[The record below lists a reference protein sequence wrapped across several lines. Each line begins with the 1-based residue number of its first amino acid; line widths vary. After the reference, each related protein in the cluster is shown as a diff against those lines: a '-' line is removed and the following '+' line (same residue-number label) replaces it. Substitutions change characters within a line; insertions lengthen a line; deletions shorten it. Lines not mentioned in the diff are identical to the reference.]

1 MGQAMFGLGAVVLFF
16 GFIIIAFLLKR
27 YRRCPS
33 DKILVIFGKVSG
45 NRSAKCI
52 HGGGAFVM
60 PLIQDYSYLSLT
72 PMTIS
77 IPLQN
82 ALSQQNIRINVPA
95 TFTVGISTDE
105 AIMNNA
111 AERLLNL
118 SIKDVEDLAK
128 EIIFGQLRLTV
139 ASLTIE
145 EINQDRERF
154 LDAVRK
160 NVEPELNKI
169 GLKLI
174 NVNVTDI
181 TDAANY
187 IESIGK
193 KAAAEAVERAKI
205 DVAEQVKNG
214 AIGESKANK
223 EKAIEVAKNQA
234 EAEKGQKEAEADR
247 RIYVKNKEAEAVM
260 GESEADTKRRIYVQN
275 KEAEAVIGES
285 EANSRKVSE
294 VSKMNAAAEKGQK
307 EAEADRRIYVQQ
319 KEAEAIE
326 GENESKALIVRSNA
340 ELLVAQAEAE
350 KKAEIARRES
360 QAEINRAQYLA
371 EQERLKAEEIA
382 SKEIEKQKIELDA
395 LAEAAK
401 IRTRAQGEADALLK
415 KYEAKA
421 EGIKKVLAAKANGYM
436 ELLKSVNGDAKALS
450 TLLMVEKIEN
460 IVGKQVEAI
469 SNLKIDKITVWD
481 TGSGENGNGTTTAN
495 FVSNIAK
502 ALPPIKDIAGM
513 AGVEIPNYLGHVEE
527 ESKAKEVEVAPTSS
541 KRR

>member
-1 MGQAMFGLGAVVLFF
+1 MAAYMGIIGLGVFCVLIFVIYMT
-16 GFIIIAFLLKR
+16 GR

-33 DKILVIFGKVSG
+33 DKILVIFGSAIGG

-60 PLIQDYSYLSLT
+60 PLYQDYSYLSLT
-72 PMTIS
+72 PMTIN

-118 SIKDVEDLAK
+118 SIKDIEDLAK

-154 LDAVRK
+154 LEAVRK

-205 DVAEQVKNG
+205 DVAEQVKLG
-214 AIGESKANK
+214 AIGESSANK

-234 EAEKGQKEAEADR
+234 EADKGQKEADADR
-247 RIYVKNKEAEAVM
+247 RIF
-260 GESEADTKRRIYVQN
+260 VQN

-285 EANSRKVSE
+285 AANSRKVIE
-294 VSKMNAAAEKGQK
+294 VSKRNAEAEKGQK
-307 EAEADRRIYVQQ
+307 EADADRRIYIQQ

-326 GENESKALIVRSNA
+326 GENKSKALIIQSNSQ
-340 ELLVAQAEAE
+340 LLIAQAEAE
-350 KKAEIARRES
+350 KNAEIARRNS
-360 QAEINRAQYLA
+360 QTEINKAQYYA
-371 EQERLKAEEIA
+371 ELERLKAEEIVT
-382 SKEIEKQKIELDA
+382 KEIEKHKIELDA
-395 LAEAAK
+395 QAEAARISTK
-401 IRTRAQGEADALLK
+401 AQGEADALLK
-415 KYEAKA
+415 KYQAKA
-421 EGIKKVLAAKANGYM
+421 EGIKKVLEAKANGYQ

-450 TLLMVEKIEN
+450 TLLMVEKIET
-460 IVGKQVEAI
+460 IVAKQVEAI
-469 SNLKIDKITVWD
+469 QNLKIDKITVWD
-481 TGSGENGNGTTTAN
+481 TGKENGTTTSN

-502 ALPPIKDIAGM
+502 ALPPLKDIAGM
-513 AGVEIPNYLGHVEE
+513 AGVEIPNYLGHIEE
-527 ESKAKEVEVAPTSS
+527 NKEVEAAPLPASAP
-541 KRR
+541 KRK